1 MGTPSIGVMLP
12 RDLPAADVLPFARA
26 ADAHGFAELWVVE
39 DCFFRGGIAQAAA
52 VLATTPRIHV
62 GIGILPAAVRN
73 AAFTTLEIATLAE
86 LFPGRITVGI
96 GHGMPAWMRQIGAW
110 PASPLTLLEETLLAT
125 RALLRGERLSVHGRH
140 VQLDAVILERPPAVV
155 PLIIAGVRSPKSL
168 AVSGRCA
175 DGTILAEPVTPEY
188 LSVARAQ
195 IGARNAHHIV
205 AYTFAAIDADVR
217 AARASVRPA
226 LLWIGEP
233 DSLPHIAPLPFA
245 AELAALR
252 TRCANPQE
260 FAAALPDS
268 WVDQLAVIG
277 PPAAA
282 RARIAQLHTAGA
294 NSVVLIPVG
303 PDPIA
308 ALNSLARLLP
318 AA

>member
-1 MGTPSIGVMLP
+1 MSTASIGVMLP

-26 ADAHGFAELWVVE
+26 ADALGFAELWVVE

-52 VLATTPRIHV
+52 VLASTPRIHV
-62 GIGILPAAVRN
+62 GIGILPAVVRN
-73 AAFTTLEIATLAE
+73 AAFTTLEVATLAE

-110 PASPLTLLEETLLAT
+110 PPSPLTLLEETLSAM

-140 VQLDAVILERPPAVV
+140 VQLDAVILERPPMVIPRV
-155 PLIIAGVRSPKSL
+155 IAGVRSPKSL

-188 LSVARAQ
+188 LAVARSQ
-195 IGARNAHHIV
+195 IGAHGAHHIV
-205 AYTFAAIDADVR
+205 AYEFAAVDADVR
-217 AARASVRPA
+217 AARTRVRPA

-233 DSLPHIAPLPFA
+233 DSRPHITPLPFA

-252 TRCANPQE
+252 TRCATPQE
-260 FAAALPDS
+260 FAAALPDA
-268 WVDQLAVIG
+268 WVDQLAIVG
-277 PPAAA
+277 PAAAA
-282 RARIAQLHTAGA
+282 RARLTQLHAAGA
-294 NSVVLIPVG
+294 DSVVLIPVG

-308 ALNSLARLLP
+308 ALSSLALLLP